1 MKREV
6 VINLPLP
13 INSHCLLGVSLML
26 TEFSSTRPLLF
37 SFLDEKTE
45 AQGDKV
51 TCPRSHKVSWAGTL
65 VSAGRGEHPSSC
77 YRCLKVSML

>member
-26 TEFSSTRPLLF
+26 TEFSSARPFVIFIFYMGKLRLR
-37 SFLDEKTE
+37 EIK
-45 AQGDKV
+45 
-51 TCPRSHKVSWAGTL
+51 
-65 VSAGRGEHPSSC
+65 
-77 YRCLKVSML
+77 